1 MWEATGR
8 ELVGRVQEMAR
19 EGPGLSAPARVQ
31 ARPGD
36 APATGTV
43 FRDSSKIGLKKRKTT
58 GFLF

>member
-1 MWEATGR
+1 M
-8 ELVGRVQEMAR
+8 QEMAR

-43 FRDSSKIGLKKRKTT
+43 FRDSSKIGLKKKKKQLDFCFERNWNRELS
-58 GFLF
+58 F

>member
-1 MWEATGR
+1 M
-8 ELVGRVQEMAR
+8 QEMAR